1 MMPAFLSKKS
11 IAKICDKCQSDLH
24 AGPSFLLARNVPIC
38 PVPVIWNAGLLKSKV
53 LFFIFLQDKRFVS
66 SESIPLIDTALF
78 GGQTGVLFSLFFT
91 NILFDLYL

>member
-1 MMPAFLSKKS
+1 MMPAFLSKIS
-11 IAKICDKCQSDLH
+11 IAEICDKCQSGLH
-24 AGPSFLLARNVPIC
+24 AGPSFLLASNVPRC
-38 PVPVIWNAGLLKSKV
+38 PVPVIWNAELLKSKV
-53 LFFIFLQDKRFVS
+53 LFFIFLQDKLFVS